1 MKTRLL
7 VTIGMILLVT
17 IVLVT
22 LVLVTL
28 GTTNLILH
36 LMLSDD
42 HIVET
47 ANNSEMVQ
55 TFLDMYSDS
64 EYRLVRVLDQEPAIV
79 YEMRQENKIAFLAIG
94 NFQGDDLT
102 YMYQCFDN
110 GYSQR
115 TFELLYF
122 SPTILKSNVC
132 F

>member
-1 MKTRLL
+1 VVARIILTGII
-7 VTIGMILLVT
+7 IGT

-22 LVLVTL
+22 IVFVMF
-28 GTTNLILH
+28 GTTDLLLH
-36 LMLSDD
+36 LTLSDK
-42 HIVET
+42 HIVKT

-55 TFLDMYSDS
+55 TFLDMYHDS
-64 EYRLVRVLDQEPAIV
+64 EYRLVRILDQEPAIV
-79 YEMRQENKIAFLAIG
+79 YEMRQENKIAFLAVG

-110 GYSQR
+110 GYSQQ

-122 SPTILKSNVC
+122 SPTILKNNEC